1 MLGERLKLLRQAH
14 NLNQVQLAEE
24 LHVSKQSVSNWEN
37 NSIMPSIE
45 ILLKISKYF
54 RVSTDYLLELDD
66 GNYTEDMLSERQRAI
81 LNFVREFISIKG
93 YPPSVRE
100 IGVAVGLS
108 SSASVHNHLKN
119 LEQFGFL
126 LRDAAKPRAL
136 DLISQN
142 DAWRNKQVVPVPLV
156 GKVTAGDV
164 FYFSCSL

>member
-66 GNYTEDMLSERQRAI
+66 RTYIEVT
-81 LNFVREFISIKG
+81 
-93 YPPSVRE
+93 
-100 IGVAVGLS
+100 GLS
-108 SSASVHNHLKN
+108 D
-119 LEQFGFL
+119 
-126 LRDAAKPRAL
+126 R
-136 DLISQN
+136 
-142 DAWRNKQVVPVPLV
+142 QVAHIQVII
-156 GKVTAGDV
+156 KDIIEDHD
-164 FYFSCSL
+164 

>member
-66 GNYTEDMLSERQRAI
+66 RTYIEVT
-81 LNFVREFISIKG
+81 
-93 YPPSVRE
+93 
-100 IGVAVGLS
+100 GLS
-108 SSASVHNHLKN
+108 D
-119 LEQFGFL
+119 
-126 LRDAAKPRAL
+126 R
-136 DLISQN
+136 
-142 DAWRNKQVVPVPLV
+142 QVAHIQVII
-156 GKVTAGDV
+156 KDIIEDQD
-164 FYFSCSL
+164 